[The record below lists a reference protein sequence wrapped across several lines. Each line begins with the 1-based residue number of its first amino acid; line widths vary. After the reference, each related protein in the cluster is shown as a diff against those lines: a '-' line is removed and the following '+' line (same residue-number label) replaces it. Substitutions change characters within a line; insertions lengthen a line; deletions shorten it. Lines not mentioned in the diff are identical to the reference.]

1 MSDALL
7 DRTILNMLEQR
18 LGRER
23 VAKVVAAQ
31 LSHGAELL
39 QELTAMESAPD
50 RARIKAIAHQMA
62 GSSGSIGL
70 ASLGQTAADLELLVG
85 DVPPENLGDVVRRLT
100 ALMQASFSCLTEIY
114 PESAPTI

>member
-7 DRTILNMLEQR
+7 DRTILDILEQR
-18 LGRER
+18 LGRDR

-39 QELTAMESAPD
+39 RELTVLEQAPD
-50 RARIKAIAHQMA
+50 RARIKAIVHQMA

-70 ASLGQTAADLELLVG
+70 TSLGQTAADLEMLVG
-85 DVPPENLGDVVRRLT
+85 DLPEDGLGDAVHRLT
-100 ALMQASFSCLTEIY
+100 ALMRTSFARLTEAY
-114 PESAPTI
+114 PESAP